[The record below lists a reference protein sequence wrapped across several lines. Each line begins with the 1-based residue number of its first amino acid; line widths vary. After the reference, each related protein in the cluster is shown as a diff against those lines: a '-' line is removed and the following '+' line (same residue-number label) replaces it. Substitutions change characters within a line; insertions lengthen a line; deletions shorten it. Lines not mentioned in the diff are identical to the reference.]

1 MRIDPSVTLMLLVDV
16 QEKLFAHIHNN
27 QALCVRLEIVLKGL
41 RILELPIL
49 CNQQYTDRLGETI
62 APVRALLASQSVYE
76 KRSFSCCGNPD
87 ILKELNQTKTKNVI
101 LAGTETH
108 ICVLQT
114 VLDLVANGYTPI
126 VVADACGSREQSNH
140 DIALRRMEKEGAIIT
155 TSESL
160 LFELLQT
167 STHPHFKAIS
177 ALVK

>member
-27 QALCVRLEIVLKGL
+27 QALCERLEIMLKGL
-41 RILELPIL
+41 CILEVPIV
-49 CNQQYTDRLGETI
+49 CNEQYTARLGETI
-62 APVRALLASQSVYE
+62 APLRTLLASQSIYE
-76 KRSFSCCGNPD
+76 KRSFSCCDNPD
-87 ILKELNQTKTKNVI
+87 ILKELEQTKTKNVI

-114 VLDLVANGYTPI
+114 VLDLVEKGYTPI
-126 VVADACGSREQSNH
+126 VVVDACGSREQGNH
-140 DIALRRMEKEGAIIT
+140 DIALRRMEKEGAILT

-160 LFELLQT
+160 LFELLRT
-167 STHPHFKAIS
+167 STHQHFKAIS